1 MSFKLSTVSQKP
13 VAVVYTPNSILSHS
27 EVPFR
32 SLKMPNNRSRYSTC
46 TDVAWINNNR
56 HLAVLNLANESLQI
70 YEFNNKNYSLK
81 LIQNLDNQDGMQF
94 HEPDKFSFSPNGLF
108 LANTN
113 NKKGYFSAN
122 LYQIDPQTQMISP
135 NPIQVVKHAGDRFH
149 GIRFSTNSKY
159 LICTTIGNP
168 GNILVYKLENRKNGS
183 AYLKFMHEMKNP
195 YFPLKPKSINFSKD
209 GSLMVACFSGN
220 AGRLSSLPEGALA
233 IYNFDNNTGK
243 IDTKPVCELKGRP
256 EISFTDDV
264 SFSQDEMS
272 SFIVLPSQL
281 NDSLVIYPFDVKKK
295 QVDMEYVTISN
306 PKAQI
311 SYPHGI
317 ALSSDNKFLAVSH
330 YGDDKVTIY
339 LLNN

>member
-1 MSFKLSTVSQKP
+1 MSFKPSASSQTP
-13 VAVVYTPNSILSHS
+13 VAVVYTPNSILNHS
-27 EVPFR
+27 KVPFR
-32 SLKMPNNRSRYSTC
+32 RLDMPNNRKRYSTC

-56 HLAVLNLANESLQI
+56 HLAVLNFANDSLQI
-70 YEFNNKNYSLK
+70 YEFNRNSYSLK
-81 LIQNLDNQDGMQF
+81 LIQNLDNKNGMQL

-113 NKKGYFSAN
+113 NKKGYFSVN
-122 LYQIDPQTQMISP
+122 LYQIDPQTQLINP
-135 NPIQVVKHAGDRFH
+135 KPIQIIKHDNYRFH

-159 LICTTIGNP
+159 LICTTIGDP
-168 GNILVYKLENRKNGS
+168 GNILVYKLKNSKNGT
-183 AYLKFMHEMKNP
+183 ATLKLVHQMKNP

-209 GSLMVACFSGN
+209 GSLMIACFSGN
-220 AGRLSSLPEGALA
+220 AGSLKSKAVGALA
-233 IYNFDNNTGK
+233 VYNFDNNTGK
-243 IDTKPVCELKGRP
+243 IDTKPVCEFKGRP

-264 SFSQDEMS
+264 SFSQDEKS

-281 NDSLVIYPFDVKKK
+281 NDTIVFFPFDRNKK
-295 QVDMEYVTISN
+295 QIDKKFFTFSN

-339 LLNN
+339 LLEN